1 MVRESLN
8 RSLQALEEEV
18 EGLGQAVAQ
27 ALLRALESLKTQ
39 DLELARAVVADD
51 QEINRRRFAL
61 EEKCLELLATQQPM
75 ATDLRLLAAFMH
87 IVTDLERMADHAAGL
102 ARITLLIGRTPL
114 IKPLVDIPRMTEIAL
129 SMLEGALE
137 ALRRRDPEAARTI
150 ALRDDEVDALHDQ
163 IHRELFLLMIQD
175 PRNVTQATY
184 LMWASH
190 NLERFAD
197 LVTNVCERVIFVVT
211 GKMEELNVSG

>member
-18 EGLGQAVAQ
+18 EKLGQAVAQ
-27 ALLRALESLKTQ
+27 ALRRALESLKTQ

-137 ALRRRDPEAARTI
+137 ALRRRDTEAARTI
-150 ALRDDEVDALHDQ
+150 TLRNEEVDALHDQ

-175 PRNVTQATY
+175 PRNITQAT
-184 LMWASH
+184 
-190 NLERFAD
+190 
-197 LVTNVCERVIFVVT
+197 
-211 GKMEELNVSG
+211 